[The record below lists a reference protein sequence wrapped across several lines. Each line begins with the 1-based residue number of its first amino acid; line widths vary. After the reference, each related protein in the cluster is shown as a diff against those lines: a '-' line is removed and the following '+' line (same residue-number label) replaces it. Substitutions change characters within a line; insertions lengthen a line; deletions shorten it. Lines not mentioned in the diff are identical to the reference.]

1 MVILPFEDDDLTL
14 IPMAGR
20 RALDRAGLRLSLRA
34 WQGLSL
40 PVRSMIVSLGSEED
54 VRADDVRRLIASA
67 HPAPEPIEPP
77 GEPPAD
83 HVPAEVAASLELDA
97 AWWSSIGPVARFAL
111 FSYAR
116 RGKTEKLRSA
126 HAALLAAPSRE

>member
-1 MVILPFEDDDLTL
+1 MVILPFEDEDLTL

-40 PVRSMIVSLGSEED
+40 PVRSMIVSLGSEDE
-54 VRADDVRRLIASA
+54 VRAEEVRSLLSSA
-67 HPAPEPIEPP
+67 HPAPEPVEAP

-83 HVPAEVAASLELDA
+83 RVPDEVASALDVDP
-97 AWWSSIGPVARFAL
+97 AWWSGIGPVARFAL

-116 RGKTEKLRSA
+116 RGKPDKLRRA
-126 HAALLAAPSRE
+126 HAALLEPAD